1 MTSAEMRTI
10 VAKLQ
15 MEKVAKDLKNCLCYS
30 VRIDGIADRQK
41 IDSKFVRARFIP
53 SNKISVQTL
62 FLGISSSDKGGAEG
76 ILDSFCTCLGNAG
89 VDTKNLVG
97 VTTDEE
103 SANTGKKA
111 GLWKLLWDRV
121 GRGILTAW
129 CICHQ
134 SDLVL
139 DSLQAEGPELSIW
152 MKNVL
157 PFLLF
162 FRKSPRTRQLL
173 NKENEKCLEFPKHI
187 EVKICREHIEFAD
200 CSAAQT

>member
-30 VRIDGIADRQK
+30 VQIDGIADRQQ

-53 SNKISVQTL
+53 SNEISVQTL
-62 FLGISSSDKGGAEG
+62 LLGISSSDKRGAQG
-76 ILDSFCTCLGNAG
+76 ILDSFCTCLGNVS
-89 VDTKNLVG
+89 VDTENQVG
-97 VTTDEE
+97 VTTDGE

-111 GLWKLLWDRV
+111 GLWKLLRNRV
-121 GRGILTAW
+121 GRDFLNAW

-139 DSLQAEGPELSIW
+139 DSVQAEAPELSLW
-152 MKNVL
+152 MTNVL

-162 FRKSPRTRQLL
+162 FRK
-173 NKENEKCLEFPKHI
+173 
-187 EVKICREHIEFAD
+187 
-200 CSAAQT
+200 